1 MPRQEMPSPILWTP
15 SLDADAPARTDDIP
29 PDPIPTQRERL
40 FDFNPPSL
48 QRSESISLPIPSS
61 PLHFMDPHIA
71 QNLILKR
78 VRILSSLGADLHRAL
93 NSFSEQLDA
102 LEDRHFY
109 FHTDFSYDIQKEA
122 DARAIINLR
131 KSGVTMASTQV
142 ASKVLIHNSQREL
155 LTVLQW
161 MDPST
166 HLKPTLIKESFASQN
181 LAFGVFP
188 PASDRFELFNRKNRA
203 IIKRLS
209 KGFYRLNSCMVFCT
223 DGQPLMEA
231 MSGLETM
238 GTSRYSNDA
247 LPVPHPQPLDA
258 ATTLWTLPTTEGP
271 RRSRRGRPEVAQR
284 PKDVGPIETAPERD
298 GVYTPKCEDYVQKA
312 WVTAVKVDASTLIF
326 DCGNFVRIG
335 VRHRETQTLYLS
347 DMIDIRSCKEPSY
360 GGLMVALD
368 MAVTFDALQR
378 LPLLEN
384 DVLGKRKT
392 TLPAQGRRSK
402 RRKTST
408 TRLVPSI
415 KDLIDTIGSFPLVAV
430 FFRHDHFDS
439 PAPLLL
445 FPPGAV
451 KKQRY
456 EPREYISIVA
466 DRSLGVGAV
475 GSVFRVTIDAD
486 LCLQDP
492 EAGYPSFILKIA
504 TGEESIRR
512 LRHEVHIYRHLEKA
526 GVSCIPS
533 LLGVRENAA
542 ADVYAIM
549 LSDAGDSL
557 AHRMDDEHKV
567 YLSTKQKEEL
577 RAMLNSIHEAGVL
590 HRDVRATNILED
602 HSGRLRFTDFD
613 RGSLRAKS
621 PDFVAEKLRLDK
633 FIDGEYVERAAVIGE
648 DDLSYS
654 PSS

>member
-1 MPRQEMPSPILWTP
+1 MPPRTLWITSPETSP
-15 SLDADAPARTDDIP
+15 PARNQDITPDDP
-29 PDPIPTQRERL
+29 LPTERQKL
-40 FDFNPPSL
+40 DFNPPSMK
-48 QRSESISLPIPSS
+48 RSESISPPTPSP
-61 PLHFMDPHIA
+61 PLHFLDGHIA
-71 QNLILKR
+71 KNFTLKR
-78 VRILSSLGADLHRAL
+78 VRILPCLAVDLYRAL
-93 NSFSEQLDA
+93 DSFSDKLDA
-102 LEDRHFY
+102 LNDGSY
-109 FHTDFSYDIQKEA
+109 YVYTDDLMPMGTDAPDIVA
-122 DARAIINLR
+122 LR
-131 KSGVTMASTQV
+131 KNGLAMTSSGV
-142 ASKVLIHNSQREL
+142 ASKLLLHNSQPEVI
-155 LTVLQW
+155 TVLQW
-161 MDPST
+161 MSPSA
-166 HLKPTLIKESFASQN
+166 HLKPTLIEEKFASQN
-181 LAFGVFP
+181 LSLGLFP
-188 PASDRFELFNRKNRA
+188 LPGELKRYNRKNRA
-203 IIKRLS
+203 TINRLL
-209 KGFYRLNSCMVFCT
+209 KNFHRFNSCMVFCT
-223 DGQPLMEA
+223 DEQPLTEA
-231 MSGLETM
+231 MSDLETI
-238 GTSRYSNDA
+238 GAFPWQFHSRFSNDV
-247 LPVPHPQPLDA
+247 LPVPRPQPLDA
-258 ATTLWTLPTTEGP
+258 STTLWTLPVTEGP

-284 PKDVGPIETAPERD
+284 PKDVGPIETAPERY

-360 GGLMVALD
+360 GGW
-368 MAVTFDALQR
+368 
-378 LPLLEN
+378 
-384 DVLGKRKT
+384 KT

-402 RRKTST
+402 RRKPST

-430 FFRHDHFDS
+430 FFRYDHFDS

-445 FPPGAV
+445 FPPAAV
-451 KKQRY
+451 KKRRY

-475 GSVFRVTIDAD
+475 GSVFRVTIDPD
-486 LCLQDP
+486 LCLQDS

-590 HRDVRATNILED
+590 QRDVRATNILED

-621 PDFVAEKLRLDK
+621 FDYVSEKERLDK
-633 FIDGEYVERAAVIGE
+633 FIDGEYVERAAVIGD

-654 PSS
+654 PSI